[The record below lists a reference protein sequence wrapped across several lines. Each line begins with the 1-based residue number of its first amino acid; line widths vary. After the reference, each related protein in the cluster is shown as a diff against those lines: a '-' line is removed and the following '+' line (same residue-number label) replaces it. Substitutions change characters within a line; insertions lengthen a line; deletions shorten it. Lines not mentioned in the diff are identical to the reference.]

1 MLPDSKIAEIFF
13 VIDEFFHVF
22 DATGKEADDMTF
34 KPFFSIGARYKR
46 MKETSKGVLSRQ
58 LYQYKVGKLPELEHQ
73 VEERRITPFYADDFP
88 FLTLFFAVK
97 AAFPSVLHI
106 LPILFGFYF
115 SVH

>member
-46 MKETSKGVLSRQ
+46 IRKRPRESFRGNSTST
-58 LYQYKVGKLPELEHQ
+58 KLGSCQSLNI
-73 VEERRITPFYADDFP
+73 R
-88 FLTLFFAVK
+88 
-97 AAFPSVLHI
+97 
-106 LPILFGFYF
+106 
-115 SVH
+115 